1 MLDNISLKHL
11 FNQQNLNAIKARWLS
26 FLSEY
31 DFEIKH
37 IKRKEDKVEDSL
49 NRHANLLYPTTRSI
63 YEKN

>member
-1 MLDNISLKHL
+1 MSDNISLKYL
-11 FNQQNLNAIKARWLS
+11 FDQQNSNARQTRWLS

-49 NRHANLLYPTTRSI
+49 NRHINLLYPTT
-63 YEKN
+63 